1 MQDVPS
7 LSRTKDPEKVSSEQ
21 MLEQIDFLSDRAR
34 RPATRFTNDSILL
47 NREKIQKDNAKLKEA
62 S

>member
-1 MQDVPS
+1 
-7 LSRTKDPEKVSSEQ
+7 
-21 MLEQIDFLSDRAR
+21 MLEQIDVLSDRAR